1 MGMNPSTWITSLSSM
16 QGLLLA
22 MKLTGQITWPWLS
35 VLAPT
40 LIVIFGLG
48 LFTLLLILGLM
59 GGK

>member
-1 MGMNPSTWITSLSSM
+1 M